1 MKYRRFGRTEMMLS
15 QYSLGCMQFTGKS
28 KESNA
33 IRTVERAVELGVN
46 HLETARG
53 YGNSEE
59 RVGKALKKILK
70 KVPREELYITTKIGP
85 SSDVDEFKQNF
96 DISMKNLGID
106 YLCLLYTS
114 PSPRDS

>member
-46 HLETARG
+46 PP
-53 YGNSEE
+53 GNRAWLRELGRTGRQGAEE
-59 RVGKALKKILK
+59 DPEESAERRALHHHEDWTVL
-70 KVPREELYITTKIGP
+70 
-85 SSDVDEFKQNF
+85 
-96 DISMKNLGID
+96 
-106 YLCLLYTS
+106 
-114 PSPRDS
+114 